1 MSDNNQQLELMVQE
15 LQNRIGQITSQYE
28 TELAAIKVQAHL
40 QIQQLQGQVE
50 ANAEAAKPATET
62 KASGK

>member
-1 MSDNNQQLELMVQE
+1 MSDNQQQLELMVQE

-40 QIQQLQGQVE
+40 QIQELQGQVE
-50 ANAEAAKPATET
+50 AAKAATPEP

>member
-1 MSDNNQQLELMVQE
+1 MSDTTQQLELMVQE

>member
-1 MSDNNQQLELMVQE
+1 VSDTTQQLELMVQE